1 MIAVFKLYKNIISSI
16 AIIVILTIWAIS
28 STVIA
33 MTKSD
38 KVLLI
43 ESSPSGV
50 RIISADDNE
59 NRVSHEY
66 RAFLRLY
73 TLLVYNY
80 DHTTFLGNIEEVRNI
95 LSRGYLDSFM
105 EEVSKAF
112 PIIESRKIAQV
123 STIEKI
129 VKNKSDEF
137 ELTLNTNVFKN
148 GGNEEF
154 KILVKMKLNETQRS
168 FENPWGIEVEYAKE
182 DRI

>member
-1 MIAVFKLYKNIISSI
+1 
-16 AIIVILTIWAIS
+16 
-28 STVIA
+28 
-33 MTKSD
+33 
-38 KVLLI
+38 
-43 ESSPSGV
+43 
-50 RIISADDNE
+50 
-59 NRVSHEY
+59 
-66 RAFLRLY
+66 
-73 TLLVYNY
+73 
-80 DHTTFLGNIEEVRNI
+80 
-95 LSRGYLDSFM
+95 M
-105 EEVSKAF
+105 EEVLKAS